1 MITVLFYSLFSY
13 YIFKTQHVLYTES
26 TSQFGLGTFQGAG
39 GSCVGQT
46 GLDWS
51 LPLQYSLLTPQQTAN
66 AGLALTPS
74 LRGFSPKSPVTSE
87 L

>member
-1 MITVLFYSLFSY
+1 MIIVLFYSLFSY
-13 YIFKTQHVLYTES
+13 CIFKTQHVLYTES

-51 LPLQYSLLTPQQTAN
+51 LQYSLLTPQQTAN
-66 AGLALTPS
+66 AGLGLTPS